1 MKAAKLLQTIGVFSI
16 YWVVNPGGSDAFRAS
31 GSVKGQQR
39 RKQFKNEA
47 DAIAWAGAQAKAK
60 MLAEVAPEVAVQILP
75 PREQFEAKEIY
86 GALRTRFPDTTL
98 REVLEF
104 YLQHHQSVSMVAL
117 GRALADYADEREREL
132 KDQALSVAQSRR
144 LAQELNRF
152 GRTMGAETMINR
164 LSAPQVLAYLRREN
178 ATAEGAAPKYSN
190 KTYNN
195 RRGYLMHFF
204 RWCVQRQ
211 YLAAN
216 PLAGTKPFRKRR
228 ARTNDGQ
235 PSIQIISAAQAAKLM
250 NYVEHH
256 YEARLVPYVALCL
269 FAGIRPGWKVQE
281 GEISRFN
288 PSFVALDDG
297 LIRMPDWATKT
308 GKPRDVS
315 IRPNLR
321 AWLKK
326 YPLSSYPIL
335 CRNFRKR
342 LKHLRE
348 LFHLGH
354 DVLRHTF
361 ITMLVTDTRS
371 IGDAALQAGN
381 TENIL
386 WGSYLRLGVTKTE
399 ARAFWAIR
407 PTRRWTHIP
416 PSPSV

>member
-16 YWVVNPGGSDAFRAS
+16 YRVVNPGGSDAFRAS
-31 GSVKGQQR
+31 GSVNGQQR
-39 RKQFKNEA
+39 RKQFKSEA
-47 DAIAWAGAQAKAK
+47 DAIEWAGAQAKAK

-75 PREQFEAKEIY
+75 PREQFEAKEVY

-104 YLQHHQSVSMVAL
+104 YLQHHQSVTTVAL
-117 GRALADYADEREREL
+117 GWALADYAKEREREMN
-132 KDQALSVAQSRR
+132 DQALSLAQARR

-152 GRTMGAETMINR
+152 KKTMGAETMINR
-164 LSAPQVLAYLRREN
+164 VTAPQVHAYLRGES
-178 ATAEGAAPKYSN
+178 AGPEGTAPKYSN

-204 RWCVQRQ
+204 NWCLRRQ
-211 YLAAN
+211 YLVAN
-216 PLAGTKPFRKRR
+216 PLAGTRPFRKRR
-228 ARTNDGQ
+228 ARTSSGQ

-250 NYVEHH
+250 EYVERH
-256 YEARLVPYVALCL
+256 YEARLVPYVVLCL
-269 FAGIRPGWKVQE
+269 FAGIRPGWKDQE

-288 PSFVALDDG
+288 PNFIALGDG
-297 LIRMPDWATKT
+297 LIRMPAWATKT
-308 GKPRDVS
+308 GKPRDVC

-326 YPLSSYPIL
+326 YPLTSHPIR

-348 LFHLGH
+348 LFQLGH

-361 ITMLVTDTRS
+361 ITMLVTNSRS

-399 ARAFWAIR
+399 ARAFWSIR
-407 PTRRWTHIP
+407 PKRRSIHIP
-416 PSPSV
+416 PSAGT